1 MECEVLRPPPIQ
13 LTGLRLILVAVA
25 TLTAAPIIPAQT
37 CTATKLQVRVQD
49 PSGNP
54 VSGAMVSAGTD
65 RAPGIARAS
74 NAAGMIEFQN
84 PACGIRVLRAAKPGF
99 HDLTSGAFELK
110 AGASAEVDLT
120 LEPLVV
126 RNSVEVHDT
135 LSAVEQTSSSET
147 QQIHPDEVK
156 DLPYRPVTVSET
168 LPLVPGIVQAP
179 DGEMKI
185 NGSGEHR
192 SAMVVNSADVTDPAT
207 GRFGP
212 TVPIDSVDTLE
223 VLSTPFL
230 AQYGHFTSDV
240 VAVET
245 RRGGDKWH
253 GEIND
258 PLPGFRWRSWHMR
271 GILDSTPRA
280 LLSGPVIKDR
290 LYFLNATQY
299 AMVKRQERTLGFP
312 FNTSKQEAVN
322 SLTQFDYIVS
332 ASQILNGSFHFSPQH
347 TNFIN
352 PEYFNPEAVTPN
364 DALHRYV
371 ATIGDRLSAGR
382 GTLSSTVSIQ
392 RYDAAIGA
400 QGSAEMVLTPV
411 GNRGNYFSTQNR
423 EAGRSQWVEIWS
435 PGMLAAAGTHEIKI
449 GGSATFLNDSGQV
462 FDRPINILDTTG
474 LLLRRITFTE
484 GSPYR
489 VKDSEVAGF
498 VQDHWSVTAR
508 LIFDIG
514 GRIERQ
520 NIAESI
526 RVAPRA
532 GMSWAPFSS
541 GGTVI
546 RGGYGIFYDRVPLS
560 VYTFGHIPQRIVT
573 DYALDGSIM
582 DGPNNSVNV
591 LTAAGAPSALIFGK
605 KAPGNFAPRSGT
617 WNFQIEQRVT
627 RVFRIKAGYTHSRS
641 AGLVVLEPQDVET
654 DLLMMRGTGR
664 SLYRMAQI
672 TGRFDWKR
680 GQQLFVNYTH
690 GRAQGT
696 LNDFSGFVGN
706 FPAPLVRHSVYSN
719 LPGDVPNRFLAW
731 GRVNLPEG
739 LQFLPMVEYRSGF
752 PYARLNALGDYVG
765 MPFGDRSRFP
775 NYFSADTRIVKDV
788 PVKSGKYTLRF
799 SWSGF
804 NLTNHFNALAVHS
817 NIADPQYG
825 TFFGNYQLRHRADFD
840 VLF

>member
-1 MECEVLRPPPIQ
+1 M
-13 LTGLRLILVAVA
+13 
-25 TLTAAPIIPAQT
+25 
-37 CTATKLQVRVQD
+37 QD
-49 PSGNP
+49 
-54 VSGAMVSAGTD
+54 SAGNSV
-65 RAPGIARAS
+65 PGVLVSLGTERTPGAQRTANS
-74 NAAGMIEFQN
+74 AGVVEFDST
-84 PACGIRVLRAAKPGF
+84 PCGVRVLRASKAGF

-110 AGASAEVDLT
+110 AGQAAVVDLT
-120 LEPLVV
+120 LEPLLV
-126 RNSVEVHDT
+126 RNSVEVHAT
-135 LSAVEQTSSSET
+135 VAAVEQNASSDV
-147 QQIHPDEVK
+147 QQLPPDNVK
-156 DLPYRPVTVSET
+156 DLPYRPATVSET
-168 LPLVPGIVQAP
+168 LPLAPGIVQSP
-179 DGEMKI
+179 EGEIKI
-185 NGSGEHR
+185 DGSGEHR
-192 SAMVVNSADVTDPAT
+192 SAMVVNQADVTDPAT

-223 VLSTPFL
+223 VLNTPFL
-230 AQYGHFTSDV
+230 AQYGHFTTDV

-271 GILDSTPRA
+271 GILDDTPRG
-280 LLSGPVIKDR
+280 LLSGPLLKDR
-290 LYFLNATQY
+290 LYFLDATQY
-299 AMVKRQERTLGFP
+299 AMVKHQERTLGFP
-312 FNTSKQEAVN
+312 YNTSKQEGVN

-332 ASQILNGSFHFSPQH
+332 ATQLLTGSFHLSPQH

-371 ATIGDRLSAGR
+371 ATIGDHISVGR
-382 GTLSSTVSIQ
+382 GTLNSTVSIQ
-392 RYDAAIGA
+392 RYDATIGA
-400 QGSAEMVLTPV
+400 QGTAEMTLTPL
-411 GNRGNYFSTQNR
+411 GNRGNYFSTQDR
-423 EAGRSQWVEIWS
+423 EAGRTQWVEVWS
-435 PGMLAAAGTHEIKI
+435 PGMWAGAGIHELKI

-498 VQDHWSVTAR
+498 VQDHWSLTSR

-520 NIAESI
+520 NIADSI

-532 GMSWAPFSS
+532 GLSWAPFSS
-541 GGTVI
+541 GRTMI

-560 VYTFGHIPQRIVT
+560 VYTFGHIPQRIIT
-573 DYALDGSIM
+573 DYAPDGSII
-582 DGPNNSVNV
+582 GAPVNTVNV
-591 LTAAGAPSALIFGK
+591 LTTVPGAASPLIFSRLE
-605 KAPGNFAPRSGT
+605 PGNFAPRSGT
-617 WNFQIEQRVT
+617 WNARVEQRVT
-627 RVFRIKAGYTHSRS
+627 RIFRILAGYTHSRS
-641 AGLVVLEPQDVET
+641 SGLVVLEPQDVET

-664 SLYRMAQI
+664 SLFRQAEV
-672 TGRFDWKR
+672 TGRFEWKG
-680 GQQLFVNYTH
+680 GQQLFLTYTH

-719 LPGDVPNRFLAW
+719 LPGDIPNRFLAY
-731 GRVNLPEG
+731 GRVNLPKG
-739 LQFLPMVEYRSGF
+739 LQLLPLVEYRTGF
-752 PYARLNALGDYVG
+752 PYASLNALGDYVG
-765 MPFGDRSRFP
+765 IPFADRSRFGS
-775 NYFSADTRIVKDV
+775 YFSSDARLVKDV
-788 PVKSGKYTLRF
+788 PVKNGKYTLRF

-804 NLTNHFNALAVHS
+804 NLSNHFNPLAVHA

-825 TFFGNYQLRHRADFD
+825 TFFGNYRLRHRADFD

>member
-1 MECEVLRPPPIQ
+1 MAFEVFRPPPTQIA
-13 LTGLRLILVAVA
+13 LLHLVSVAAVA
-25 TLTAAPIIPAQT
+25 LAATPLVRAQT
-37 CTATKLQVRVQD
+37 CTATKLQIRVRD
-49 PSGNP
+49 SSGNP
-54 VSGAMVSAGTD
+54 IPDTKVWVGTD
-65 RAPGIARAS
+65 RAPGTS
-74 NAAGMIEFQN
+74 DSTGLVQFEKL
-84 PACGIRVLRAAKPGF
+84 ACGVRVLRAVKDGF
-99 HDLTSGAFELK
+99 HDLTSSSFELK
-110 AGASAEVDLT
+110 AGASAEVELT

-135 LSAVEQTSSSET
+135 VAALEQTSSSES
-147 QQIHPDEVK
+147 QQLHPDDVK
-156 DLPYRPVTVSET
+156 DLPYRPATVSET

-179 DGEMKI
+179 DGETKI
-185 NGSGEHR
+185 AGSGEHR

-212 TVPIDSVDTLE
+212 TVPIDSVETLQ
-223 VLSTPFL
+223 VLTTPFL

-271 GILDSTPRA
+271 GILDDTPRG
-280 LLSGPVIKDR
+280 LLSGPLIKDR
-290 LYFLNATQY
+290 LYVLNATQY
-299 AMVKRQERTLGFP
+299 AMVKHQERTLPFP

-322 SLTQFDYIVS
+322 SLTQFDYIAS
-332 ASQILNGSFHFSPQH
+332 ASQILTGSFHFSPQH

-352 PEYFNPEAVTPN
+352 PEYFNPETVTPN

-371 ATIGDRLSAGR
+371 ATIGDRFGVGR
-382 GTLSSTVSIQ
+382 GTLNSTVSVQ
-392 RYDAAIGA
+392 RYDAVIGA

-411 GNRGNYFSTQNR
+411 GNRGNYFSAQDR
-423 EAGRSQWVEIWS
+423 EAGRTQWVEIWS

-474 LLLRRITFTE
+474 LLLRRISFTD
-484 GSPYR
+484 GSPYQ

-498 VQDHWSVTAR
+498 VQDHWSVTPR
-508 LIFDIG
+508 LIFDVG

-520 NIAESI
+520 NIADSI
-526 RVAPRA
+526 RLAPRA
-532 GMSWAPFSS
+532 GMSWAPFAS
-541 GGTVI
+541 GKTVI

-573 DYALDGSIM
+573 DYAPDGSVIG
-582 DGPNNSVNV
+582 GPTNSVNV
-591 LTAAGAPSALIFGK
+591 ITAVPGAPSALIFGRPV
-605 KAPGNFAPRSGT
+605 PGNFAPRSGT
-617 WNFQIEQRVT
+617 WNFQLEQRVT
-627 RVFRIKAGYTHSRS
+627 RVFRLQAGYTHSRS

-664 SLYRMAQI
+664 SLYRMAQV
-672 TGRFDWKR
+672 TGRFDWNH
-680 GQQLFVNYTH
+680 GQQLFLTYTH

-706 FPAPLVRHSVYSN
+706 FPAPLVRHTVYSN
-719 LPGDVPNRFLAW
+719 LPGDVPDRFLAW
-731 GRVNLPEG
+731 GRVNLPQG
-739 LQFLPMVEYRSGF
+739 LQFLPLVEYRSGF

-775 NYFSADTRIVKDV
+775 NYFSADTRILKDV
-788 PVKSGKYTLRF
+788 PVKGGKYTLRF

-825 TFFGNYQLRHRADFD
+825 VFFGNYQLRHRADFD

>member
-1 MECEVLRPPPIQ
+1 MAFGVLRPLPTWVVELQLVLGPIVA
-13 LTGLRLILVAVA
+13 LAATPALR
-25 TLTAAPIIPAQT
+25 AQT
-37 CTATKLQVRVQD
+37 CTASKLQVRVQD
-49 PSGNP
+49 SSGNP
-54 VSGAMVSAGTD
+54 VSGAKVSVGTD
-65 RAPGIARAS
+65 HAPAAS
-74 NAAGMIEFQN
+74 DISGLVQFEKL
-84 PACGIRVLRAAKPGF
+84 ACGARVLRVAKEGF

-110 AGASAEVDLT
+110 AAASTEVDLT
-120 LEPLVV
+120 LEPLIV

-135 LSAVEQTSSSET
+135 VAAVEQSVSSET
-147 QQIHPDEVK
+147 QQLHPDDVK
-156 DLPYRPVTVSET
+156 NLPYRPATVSET
-168 LPLVPGIVQAP
+168 LPLVPGIVKSP

-185 NGSGEHR
+185 AGSGEHR

-271 GILDSTPRA
+271 GILDDTPRG
-280 LLSGPVIKDR
+280 LLSGPLIKDR

-299 AMVKRQERTLGFP
+299 ALVKHQERTLPFP

-322 SLTQFDYIVS
+322 SLTQLDYIVS
-332 ASQILNGSFHFSPQH
+332 PSQILTGSFHFSPQH

-352 PEYFNPEAVTPN
+352 PEYFNPESVTPN

-371 ATIGDRLSAGR
+371 GTVGDRLSVGR

-392 RYDAAIGA
+392 RYDATIGA
-400 QGSAEMVLTPV
+400 QGNAEMVLTPV

-423 EAGRSQWVEIWS
+423 EAGRTQWVEIWS
-435 PGMLAAAGTHEIKI
+435 PGMLAAAGTHELKI
-449 GGSATFLNDSGQV
+449 GGTATFLNDSGEV

-474 LLLRRITFTE
+474 LLLRRITFTD

-498 VQDHWSVTAR
+498 VQDHWSLTSR
-508 LIFDIG
+508 FILDFG

-520 NIAESI
+520 NIADSV

-532 GMSWAPFSS
+532 GLVWTPFSN
-541 GGTVI
+541 GRTAI

-560 VYTFGHIPQRIVT
+560 VYTFGHIPQRVVT
-573 DYALDGSIM
+573 DYAPDGSIV
-582 DGPNNSVNV
+582 GIPTNSVNV
-591 LTAAGAPSALIFGK
+591 ITAVPSAASALIFGRPV
-605 KAPGNFAPRSGT
+605 PGNFAPRSGT
-617 WNFQIEQRVT
+617 WNFQIEQRVNHL
-627 RVFRIKAGYTHSRS
+627 FRLQAGYTHSRS

-654 DLLMMRGTGR
+654 SLLMMRGTGR
-664 SLYRMAQI
+664 SLYRMAQV
-672 TGRFDWKR
+672 TGRFDWKH
-680 GQQLFVNYTH
+680 GQQLSLTYAR

-706 FPAPLVRHSVYSN
+706 FPAPLVRHTVYSN

-731 GRVNLPEG
+731 GRVNLPQG
-739 LQFLPMVEYRSGF
+739 LQLLPMVEYRSGF

-775 NYFSADTRIVKDV
+775 NYLSADTRLLKDV
-788 PVKSGKYTLRF
+788 PVKGGKYTLRF

-825 TFFGNYQLRHRADFD
+825 VFFGNYQLRHRADFD
-840 VLF
+840 VIF

>member
-1 MECEVLRPPPIQ
+1 LVVAATIVLAATPIV
-13 LTGLRLILVAVA
+13 R
-25 TLTAAPIIPAQT
+25 AQT
-37 CTATKLQVRVQD
+37 CVATKLAVRVQD
-49 PSGNP
+49 SSGNP
-54 VSGAMVSAGTD
+54 VPGTKVSVGTD
-65 RAPGIARAS
+65 RAAGAARAA
-74 NAAGMIEFQN
+74 NAAGLVEFN
-84 PACGIRVLRAAKPGF
+84 SPACGMRVLRAAKEGY

-120 LEPLVV
+120 LDPLVV

-135 LSAVEQTSSSET
+135 VATVEQSATSET
-147 QQIHPDEVK
+147 RQLHPDDVK
-156 DLPYRPVTVSET
+156 DLPYRPATVSET
-168 LPLVPGIVQAP
+168 LPLVPGIVQSP

-185 NGSGEHR
+185 DGSGEHR

-240 VAVET
+240 VAVQT

-271 GILDSTPRA
+271 GILDSTPRG
-280 LLSGPVIKDR
+280 LLSGPLIKDR

-299 AMVKRQERTLGFP
+299 GMVKHQERTLPFP

-322 SLTQFDYIVS
+322 SLTQVDYIVS
-332 ASQILNGSFHFSPQH
+332 ASQILTGSFHFSPQH

-352 PEYFNPEAVTPN
+352 PEYFNPESVTPN
-364 DALHRYV
+364 SALHRYV
-371 ATIGDRLSAGR
+371 ATIGDHLGVGR
-382 GTLSSTVSIQ
+382 GTLNSTVSIQ

-411 GNRGNYFSTQNR
+411 GNHGNYFSTQDR
-423 EAGRSQWVEIWS
+423 EAGRTQWVEVWS
-435 PGMLAAAGTHEIKI
+435 PGMLAGAGMHEIKI
-449 GGSATFLNDSGQV
+449 GGSTTFLNDSGQV
-462 FDRPINILDTTG
+462 YDRPINLLDTTG
-474 LLLRRITFTE
+474 LLLRRITFTD

-498 VQDHWSVTAR
+498 VQDHWSLTPR
-508 LIFDIG
+508 LIFDVG

-520 NIAESI
+520 NIADSI

-532 GMSWAPFSS
+532 GLSWAPFSS
-541 GGTVI
+541 GWTVI

-573 DYALDGSIM
+573 DYARDGSIM
-582 DGPNNSVNV
+582 GVPTNSVNV
-591 LTAAGAPSALIFGK
+591 LTSVPGAPSALIFGRRV
-605 KAPGNFAPRSGT
+605 PGNFAPRSGT
-617 WNFQIEQRVT
+617 WNFQLEQRVT
-627 RVFRIKAGYTHSRS
+627 RVFRLQAGYTHSRS

-654 DLLMMRGTGR
+654 DVLMMRGTGR
-664 SLYRMAQI
+664 SLFRQAEV
-672 TGRFDWKR
+672 TGRFDWKG
-680 GQQLFVNYTH
+680 GQQLFLTYTH

-719 LPGDVPNRFLAW
+719 LPGDIPNRFLAW
-731 GRVNLPEG
+731 GRVNLPDG
-739 LQFLPMVEYRSGF
+739 VQLLPLVEYRSGF
-752 PYARLNALGDYVG
+752 PYAQLNALGDYVG

-775 NYFSADTRIVKDV
+775 AYFSAATRLVKDV
-788 PVKSGKYTLRF
+788 PVKGGKYTLRF